1 MQAYARRCTVGRME
15 PHRPD
20 TLGPAASGEADDPR
34 LEAARA
40 AFPDWEITRQWH
52 GYEAVPRGTPV
63 HRSMFLDGLLE
74 KLRAWGAGGERPV
87 TP

>member
-20 TLGPAASGEADDPR
+20 TLGPGQQADADDPQ

-40 AFPDWEITRQWH
+40 EFPDWEITRQWS
-52 GYEAVPRGTPV
+52 GYEAAPKGTTV
-63 HRSMFLDGLLE
+63 LRSMFLDGLLE
-74 KLRAWGAGGERPV
+74 KLRERE
-87 TP
+87 TQ

>member
-1 MQAYARRCTVGRME
+1 ME

-20 TLGPAASGEADDPR
+20 TLGPAMSGEADDPQ

-52 GYEAVPRGTPV
+52 GYEAVPKGYAGPPV
-63 HRSMFLDGLLE
+63 DVPGRPPGE
-74 KLRAWGAGGERPV
+74 AARVEGGR
-87 TP
+87 